1 MKKYILIVPILFSL
15 LAIFCGNK
23 QPIVTAPPAPTD
35 YWSSTTS
42 TSFFNHHKLKWA
54 AANGYF
60 TAISSIPDDSNFV
73 TKVELP
79 TLVCIDQTN
88 SYYTALPY
96 SSSFV
101 EKRGATS
108 SGTAQTHSGT
118 LYFLSNDGWGYSWG
132 WASSTAACTHSG
144 SQTATIYWNGTFAN
158 GITLYGDVCGTTAL
172 AYGSGGGG
180 TGNYFF
186 IAGQYFSIDGSN
198 HVSGL
203 TNCSGGLTDVYVHVS
218 AFTPG
223 SQSTTVT
230 TYSDAGNT
238 TTVNTDTNVTVTVY
252 FEDLYGNTWT
262 ATGVISSGTHTVTF
276 NSGLS
281 GSGYPP
287 NSAYVSTTSPTSSS
301 TQNYIPN

>member
-1 MKKYILIVPILFSL
+1 MKKILIPIFTICL
-15 LAIFCGNK
+15 LACFCGNK
-23 QPIVTAPPAPTD
+23 QPVVTASPAPTD
-35 YWSSTTS
+35 LWNALNPTDFVTDNVLASAVAYGHFTATS
-42 TSFFNHHKLKWA
+42 T
-54 AANGYF
+54 
-60 TAISSIPDDSNFV
+60 IPSDNNFV
-73 TKVELP
+73 TKASAP
-79 TLVCIDQTN
+79 TLVCINQSN

-96 SSSFV
+96 STTFV
-101 EKRGATS
+101 TKQSLTS
-108 SGTAQTHSGT
+108 SGTAQANSGT
-118 LYFLSNDGWGYSWG
+118 LYYLSNDGWGYTWG

-144 SQTATIYWNGTFAN
+144 AQTATIYWNGTFAN

-203 TNCSGGLTDVYVHVS
+203 TNCSSGLTDVYVHVS

-238 TTVNTDTNVTVTVY
+238 TTVNVDTNVTVTVY
-252 FEDLYGNTWT
+252 YEDLYGNTWT
-262 ATGVISSGTHTVTF
+262 TTGVISSGTHTVTF

-281 GSGYPP
+281 GSYYPP
-287 NSAYVSTTSPTSSS
+287 NSAYVSTTSPTTSS